1 MNYTNFISAWQ
12 PCLGQTLSGGK
23 KRLHPYGG
31 VEVANLDLA
40 ELVLCFNDA
49 TLTRYLS
56 WEQAPQFGGDF
67 MLAAQPKTFLIDE
80 PDEPFPEIPAEKDQV
95 LSQFIGQIHTE
106 VELILNE
113 DENLM
118 AAVFYFERA
127 CFIAAV
133 GVEHWD
139 DVKQKSEFGGFGG
152 NDLFIWTPEQFIEAL
167 RTSPSHLKFIKCPE
181 RFRPDA
187 P

>member
-1 MNYTNFISAWQ
+1 MSYTNFISAWQ

-23 KRLHPYGG
+23 KRLYHYDS
-31 VEVANLDLA
+31 VEVGNPDLA
-40 ELVLCFNDA
+40 ELVLYFNDS

-56 WEQAPQFGGDF
+56 WEQVPLLSGGDF
-67 MLAAQPKTFLIDE
+67 MLAARPKTFLIDE
-80 PDEPFPEIPAEKDQV
+80 PEEPFPEIPAEQDQI

-113 DENLM
+113 LEELM

-133 GVEHWD
+133 GFESWD
-139 DVKQKSEFGGFGG
+139 DEKQGSKFVGFGG
-152 NDLFIWTPEQFIEAL
+152 DDLFLWTTEQFIEAL
-167 RTSPSHLKFIKCPE
+167 RTSPRHFKQIKCP
-181 RFRPDA
+181 
-187 P
+187 